1 MRESLGKYE
10 TRRHNESK
18 GRLTSTQVGSALPTG
33 GAAHYRPV
41 STATSVRRR

>member
-1 MRESLGKYE
+1 MRELLGKYE

-18 GRLTSTQVGSALPTG
+18 GRLTPAQVGSGPSLG